1 MFKKE
6 SPVLEWKDV
15 DPKDEAAAKA
25 ISAKLDL
32 GDIYFSFNVPLQI
45 WITYNVED
53 QPRSGINLEESQVL
67 NYMPRKESCEMQSLA
82 DIFSAD
88 AKVTPEDIKEFMRI
102 SALVM
107 KNLARQ
113 MEKFNPLDLKKNL
126 VYYPNSSDE

>member
-6 SPVLEWKDV
+6 CPVLEWKGV

-53 QPRSGINLEESQVL
+53 QPRSGINLEESQIL
-67 NYMPRKESCEMQSLA
+67 NYMPRKERCEMQSLD
-82 DIFSAD
+82 DIFSSGV
-88 AKVTPEDIKEFMRI
+88 KVTPEDIKELMRI

-107 KNLARQ
+107 KNLARL
-113 MEKFNPLDLKKNL
+113 MEKFNPLDLKKNS
-126 VYYPNSSDE
+126 VYYPNCT

>member
-6 SPVLEWKDV
+6 CPVLEWKGV

-67 NYMPRKESCEMQSLA
+67 NYMPRKERCEMQSLA

>member
-6 SPVLEWKDV
+6 CPVLEWKGV

-53 QPRSGINLEESQVL
+53 QPRSGINLEESQIL
-67 NYMPRKESCEMQSLA
+67 NYMPRKMRCEMQYLA

-88 AKVTPEDIKEFMRI
+88 VKVTPEDIKEFMRI

-113 MEKFNPLDLKKNL
+113 MEKFNPLDLKKNS
-126 VYYPNSSDE
+126 VYYPNFSDE

>member
-6 SPVLEWKDV
+6 CPVLEWKGV
-15 DPKDEAAAKA
+15 DLKDEAAAKA

-53 QPRSGINLEESQVL
+53 QPRSGINLEESQIL
-67 NYMPRKESCEMQSLA
+67 NYMPRKMRCEMQSLA

-113 MEKFNPLDLKKNL
+113 MEKFNPLDLKKNS

>member
-45 WITYNVED
+45 WIIYNVED

-67 NYMPRKESCEMQSLA
+67 NYMPRKERCEMQSLA

-113 MEKFNPLDLKKNL
+113 MEKFNPLDLKKNS
-126 VYYPNSSDE
+126 VYYPNFSDE

>member
-1 MFKKE
+1 MLKKE
-6 SPVLEWKDV
+6 CPVLEWKDV

-67 NYMPRKESCEMQSLA
+67 NYMPRKERCEMQSLA